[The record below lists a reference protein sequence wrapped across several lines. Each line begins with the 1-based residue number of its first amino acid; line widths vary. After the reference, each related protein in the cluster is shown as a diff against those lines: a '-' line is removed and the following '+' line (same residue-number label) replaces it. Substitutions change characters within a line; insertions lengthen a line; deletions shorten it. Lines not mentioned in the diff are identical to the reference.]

1 MRPALNARA
10 GIFRQRGFWLRCF
23 LGWIQLFVLACA
35 GLCGVAH
42 TQQLDVDTPLR
53 LARAEG
59 FVTDSHGKPV
69 TNVEVTLV
77 RDNKVQM
84 STRTDHAGAFHFD
97 HAEGSYLLRV
107 ARTEN
112 APAAQ
117 QIVVRAELGTL
128 LERKKLYIVLGP
140 GACADECSSVY
151 TSKQEFDHAIRKM
164 NGR

>member
-1 MRPALNARA
+1 MRPALSARV
-10 GIFRQRGFWLRCF
+10 GIFRQRGSRLRCF
-23 LGWIQLFVLACA
+23 LGRTLLLALVCA
-35 GLCGVAH
+35 VICCVARA
-42 TQQLDVDTPLR
+42 QQLEMDGPIR

-59 FVTDSHGKPV
+59 IVTDSYGKPV
-69 TNVEVTLV
+69 ANVEVALLRDDKV
-77 RDNKVQM
+77 RM
-84 STRTDHAGAFHFD
+84 STRTDQAGAFRFD
-97 HAEGSYLLRV
+97 HAEGGYLLRV

-112 APAAQ
+112 APAAR

-128 LERKKLYIVLGP
+128 LERKKLYVVLGP